1 MTLLDDIKQSFR
13 KNNLLIK
20 LIYINIGVFVIYHL
34 LNLVFTLFNIQFST
48 IMWVALPSH
57 LSSMLFK
64 PWTLLTH
71 MFTHARLGHIVFNL
85 LTFYLFG
92 RIFLEYLPERQLLF
106 AYIIGGLSGG
116 VLYILG
122 YNIFPGFRDSVDIS
136 ILYGASG
143 AVLAVMTIIT
153 LLVPNY
159 IVSLILIGPVKLK
172 YVALVLFIISTIVDF
187 QFNPGGKLAHLGGAI
202 FGLVYIS
209 NYRKGND
216 FSGWFHRLTAR
227 IEGLFKS
234 SPRRPKVRVVHKRKL
249 NDDEYNAKKVATQ
262 EEIDRILD
270 KIKASGY
277 ESLTKEEKDTLFKA
291 SEDN

>member
-1 MTLLDDIKQSFR
+1 MTFWDDIKQSFKR
-13 KNNLLIK
+13 NNLLIK
-20 LIYINIGVFVIYHL
+20 LIYINVGVFVLYHL
-34 LNLVFTLFNIQFST
+34 LNLVFTLFSIHFAT
-48 IMWVALPSH
+48 IMWIALPSH
-57 LSSMLFK
+57 LGSLLFK

-71 MFTHARLGHIVFNL
+71 MFTHERLGHIFFNL
-85 LTFYLFG
+85 LTLYLFG

-106 AYIIGGLSGG
+106 AYIVGGLSGG
-116 VLYILG
+116 VLYVLA

-159 IVSLILIGPVKLK
+159 IVSLILIGPVQLK

-209 NYRKGND
+209 SYRKGND

-234 SPRRPKVRVVHKRKL
+234 SPKRPKVRVVHKRKL
-249 NDDEYNAKKVATQ
+249 TDDEYNANKVATQ

-277 ESLTKEEKDTLFKA
+277 DSLTKEEKDTLFRA